1 MYSKSK
7 LKSPS
12 SPSQLTVP
20 VQPSLQ
26 TSLFIAI
33 PSVQSL
39 IAPAYPVLAKN
50 CPWLVETPDS
60 RQSDVYV
67 PELLPSSRPLSTTL
81 ASSYPVPKPT

>member
-33 PSVQSL
+33 PSVQPL
-39 IAPAYPVLAKN
+39 IAPPTQSLAGGN
-50 CPWLVETPDS
+50 S
-60 RQSDVYV
+60 RLKA
-67 PELLPSSRPLSTTL
+67 E
-81 ASSYPVPKPT
+81 